1 MGEQMLISTLENAD
15 VTSIGIGA
23 LFGMFAGIGIAMVI
37 FYLVLLVLTII
48 AMWRIFTK
56 AGEAGWKSLIPLYNV
71 YILFKIAGRNFWKYL
86 GMAVLLGVAE
96 GIIGSVTN
104 SSLAIVLSVVTIVLA
119 VWLIIEAVKVN
130 HGLSTK
136 FGHGAGF
143 TVGLIFLN
151 TIFMLILGLGSSQ
164 YQGSTSKE

>member
-1 MGEQMLISTLENAD
+1 MGEQMLISTFGNAD
-15 VTSIGIGA
+15 SASLGLGALLGIFAEIGIE
-23 LFGMFAGIGIAMVI
+23 MIV
-37 FYLVLLVLTII
+37 FYVVLLVLTII

-86 GMAVLLGVAE
+86 GIAVLLGVVD

-104 SSLAIVLSVVTIVLA
+104 SILAIVLSVVMIILA
-119 VWLIIEAVKVN
+119 VWIIIEVVKVN
-130 HGLSTK
+130 HGLSIK